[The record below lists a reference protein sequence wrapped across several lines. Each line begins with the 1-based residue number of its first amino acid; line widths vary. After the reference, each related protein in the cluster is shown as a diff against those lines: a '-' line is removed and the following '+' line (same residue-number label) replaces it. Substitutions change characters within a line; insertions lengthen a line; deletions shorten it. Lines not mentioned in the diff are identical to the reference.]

1 MKKISWLLVIFGL
14 FLCAPTQA
22 GVWDTVLKTING
34 SLGFSIEDGGTNRL
48 VIDSTGK
55 VGIGTSSPTSM
66 LDVAGGIKVGTTSIL
81 CDSVSEGAIRYSTTD
96 NQMQFCNG
104 TGWKAFFL
112 NLPPTVSNVSMS
124 GTLQSGNT
132 LTGSYTYADTDN
144 DSQGASL
151 FQWFRADDTGG
162 TNEVAISGATNST
175 YLLTPDE
182 GDKYVRF
189 EVTPVAATG
198 TKTGTA
204 DSAWSSNTIIG
215 QVDPSN
221 LSLSHSSR
229 NRYFNVSWTAG
240 ETNGGSGGCKLQ
252 YKNGGSWYDISSAT
266 SINCDAN
273 ASSQSYSLNGD
284 GWKSGWNGTQ
294 VRLVRKSDGV
304 SMGTFPQ
311 TLNCSS
317 TGGSGGSTPNVD
329 EDCNG
334 SWNNTSQSCSTTYDM
349 SGCTDMC
356 KSYYGS
362 SSYCTGDYTGGPC
375 GGNGCWCK
383 CQHGSSQTHKWGMG
397 NCGSAP
403 YCPPYK
409 CGTPT
414 QSCTTI
420 YY

>member
-1 MKKISWLLVIFGL
+1 MKKVTSFILCFTLFISST
-14 FLCAPTQA
+14 AHA
-22 GVWDTVLKTING
+22 GIWDTVLKTING
-34 SLGFSIEDGGTNRL
+34 SLGISITDGGTDRL

-55 VGIGTSSPTSM
+55 VGIGNSSPAVT
-66 LDVAGGIKVGTTSIL
+66 LDIAGGAKIGGESYVCEAAG
-81 CDSVSEGAIRYSTTD
+81 EGAIRYSTSAQ
-96 NQMQFCNG
+96 QMQYCDG
-104 TGWKAFFL
+104 TGWNAFSL
-112 NLPPTVSNVSMS
+112 NLPPSVSNVSMS

-132 LTGSYTYADTDN
+132 LTGSYSFTDPDG
-144 DSQGASL
+144 DSEGSHL
-151 FQWFRADDTGG
+151 FQWYRADDTGG

-175 YLLTPDE
+175 YLLTTNE

-252 YKNGGSWYDISSAT
+252 YENGGSWYDISSAT
-266 SINCDAN
+266 SLNCDAN

-304 SMGTFPQ
+304 SMGTFSQ
-311 TLNCSS
+311 TLSCNS
-317 TGGSGGSTPNVD
+317 TGPSGSSTPNVD

-334 SWNNTSQSCSTTYDM
+334 SWNNTSQNCTTTYDT
-349 SGCTDMC
+349 SGCTTMC
-356 KSYYGS
+356 QSYYGS
-362 SSYCTGDYTGGPC
+362 SSYCNGIISGC
-375 GGNGCWCK
+375 GGNGCWCE
-383 CQHGSSQTHKWGMG
+383 CVHSGGTTAKWGMG
-397 NCGSAP
+397 NCSGAP
-403 YCPPYK
+403 WCPPYA

-414 QSCTTI
+414 QSCTTV